1 MIALGG
7 VVFGLFLLI
16 VGGAALVQGASQIAT
31 RMGLSPMVVGLTI
44 IGFGTSAPELVV
56 NVIGALKGQTEL
68 AFGNVVGSNI
78 ANFGLVLGIAALIA
92 PIQIQGNLVRREL
105 PLLLLATTVMM
116 IMALDGPL
124 RGEPGVIDTS
134 DSILLLLIFSV
145 FIYMLALD
153 MLRMRRPERAL
164 MPDRLLVDIESSPF
178 VLSDLA
184 ERFCILQVLGGIAF
198 LFAGGQMTVH
208 FGIVL
213 AENLQV
219 SSAIVGLFAI
229 AIGTSMPELVTSI
242 IAAMRGESDLAVG
255 NIVGSNIFNGLMV
268 LPVTGL
274 VGNIIVPAGGVGDL
288 VFSWLLAT
296 VLVPV
301 FFFRKARLGR
311 AAGALLLI
319 SYCTYMYLR
328 LTGAIAIT

>member
-7 VVFGLFLLI
+7 IVLGLVLLI
-16 VGGAALVQGASQIAT
+16 AGGAALVQGASQIAT
-31 RMGLSPMVVGLTI
+31 RLGLSPMVVGLTI
-44 IGFGTSAPELVV
+44 VGFGTSAPELVV
-56 NVIGALKGQTEL
+56 NVIGALNGQTEL

-78 ANFGLVLGIAALIA
+78 ANFGLVLGIAAIIA

-105 PLLLLATTVMM
+105 PLLLLATTIMM
-116 IMALDGPL
+116 VMALDGPL
-124 RGEPGVIDTS
+124 RGEQGVIDSS
-134 DSILLLLIFSV
+134 DSIVLLLIFSI

-153 MLRMRRPERAL
+153 ILRMRRPERAL
-164 MPDRLLVDIESSPF
+164 QPDRLLIDIESSPLI
-178 VLSDLA
+178 LSDLA

-198 LFAGGQMTVH
+198 LFVGGQMTVH
-208 FGIVL
+208 FGVAL
-213 AENLQV
+213 AESLQV

-255 NIVGSNIFNGLMV
+255 NVVGSNIFNGLLV

-274 VGNIIVPAGGVGDL
+274 VGNITVPTGGVGDL

-296 VLVPV
+296 ALVPV

-311 AAGALLLI
+311 AIGAVLLV
-319 SYCTYMYLR
+319 SYASYMFLR
-328 LTGAIAIT
+328 LTGQLP